1 MGVSKESISKFLI
14 GNRFHVK
21 LRILSPYS
29 NIIIRVIRV
38 LIQIELS
45 EFYYPSYTY
54 FLFLILLQKSAK
66 HVLFFI
72 SKGILDQ
79 ISIALCFIILVP
91 EFERAF
97 GKANCRSLSE
107 RLLHVKHSQSGT
119 NSALQCLQF
128 IHLGLGGK
136 LTLHCCS
143 SSHIF
148 RTEKAFQHI
157 KLTHLRM
164 HFASGS
170 LLFKYK

>member
-29 NIIIRVIRV
+29 NIIIRV

-79 ISIALCFIILVP
+79 ISIALCFIILAP

-97 GKANCRSLSE
+97 GKANCRWLSE
-107 RLLHVKHSQSGT
+107 RLLLVKHPQSGS
-119 NSALQCLQF
+119 N
-128 IHLGLGGK
+128 
-136 LTLHCCS
+136 
-143 SSHIF
+143 
-148 RTEKAFQHI
+148 
-157 KLTHLRM
+157 
-164 HFASGS
+164 
-170 LLFKYK
+170 